1 MKKIQYTVIGI
12 LTLFVFQAKAQD
24 SSDYVE
30 FNDARNVV
38 HGVYLGINM
47 AYGEIDGKSTYLAGG
62 KIAYVANRKFEI
74 GVAGVGFYTDQ
85 NFSGPL
91 ENIDL
96 VGGYGGFHIEPIFF
110 GKSAFN
116 LSVPILIGGGAVG
129 HVNENWDDVIE
140 YGGAEIE
147 NWDPFFVFEPG
158 ISGQYNISRYIQ
170 FEVSV
175 KYRLSSTINLY
186 PGSVTDINGFSAG
199 LGFKFGVFNL
209 GRNKMR

>member
-1 MKKIQYTVIGI
+1 MKKIQWTI
-12 LTLFVFQAKAQD
+12 LLILSFIVFNTKAQD
-24 SSDYVE
+24 SSDYIE
-30 FNDARNVV
+30 FNDAKNVV

-47 AYGEIDGKSTYLAGG
+47 AYGEIDGKSTYLAGA

-74 GVAGVGFYTDQ
+74 GVAGVGFYSDQ
-85 NFSGPL
+85 NFTGPF
-91 ENIDL
+91 ENSDL

-110 GKSAFN
+110 GKSEFN
-116 LSVPILIGGGAVG
+116 LSIPILIGGGAVG
-129 HVNENWDDVIE
+129 HINEEWDEVIE
-140 YGGAEIE
+140 FGGAEIE

-175 KYRLSSTINLY
+175 KYRLTSSVDLI
-186 PGSVTDINGFSAG
+186 PGGIANVDGFSAG

-209 GRNKMR
+209 GRNKIR